1 MQFLISYYFVA
12 HFHFSFNIYFCTL
25 IYLSAVLEQ
34 VESIRK
40 RMKNMKQVE
49 FIIYYSKVI
58 YSSS

>member
-12 HFHFSFNIYFCTL
+12 HFSFNIYFCTL